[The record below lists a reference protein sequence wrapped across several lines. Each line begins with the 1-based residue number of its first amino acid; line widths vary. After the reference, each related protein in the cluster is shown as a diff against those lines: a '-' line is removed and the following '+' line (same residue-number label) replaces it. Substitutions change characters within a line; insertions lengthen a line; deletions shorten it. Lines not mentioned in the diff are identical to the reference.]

1 MEFLLLAFIAIVL
14 LGLNVKAS
22 LLISRD
28 TLSTSSQRLWQFALV
43 WLVPVLGAV
52 ITLAVHRPL
61 EEPSRRYRTQPDPG
75 DDFAMSGRTHKN
87 LTEAIDG
94 G

>member
-1 MEFLLLAFIAIVL
+1 MEFLLLAFISIVL
-14 LGLNVKAS
+14 VSLNVKAT
-22 LLISRD
+22 LLITRD
-28 TLSTSSQRLWQFALV
+28 ALSTSSQKLWQFALV

-52 ITLAVHRPL
+52 VTLAVHRPV

-75 DDFAMSGRTHKN
+75 DDFAMSGRAHKN

-94 G
+94 D